1 MTVHARCCVTTS
13 QMMLRSTFA
22 IQTATTFNVPLIKPT
37 LCTTVR
43 CTAAHGTEQQVAA
56 LHTGGT
62 RATRGTP
69 ETSKETN
76 AIASAVADAAVQQ
89 AAESLVRDHSLT
101 AGTR

>member
-1 MTVHARCCVTTS
+1 
-13 QMMLRSTFA
+13 MLRDDQPDDAAKHICYTDRHP
-22 IQTATTFNVPLIKPT
+22 FNVPLIKPT
-37 LCTTVR
+37 LCTTVQ

-56 LHTGGT
+56 LHTGDT
-62 RATRGTP
+62 PATRGTP

-76 AIASAVADAAVQQ
+76 VIASAVADAAVQQ